1 MLDVAKSLPETP
13 EEVRP
18 ITALFLAEVRSQ
30 AMTIEKR
37 RHQAAGHRSH
47 RFGPS
52 SETIL
57 QLQLALEASEMPP
70 QHHCAHLNE

>member
-1 MLDVAKSLPETP
+1 
-13 EEVRP
+13 
-18 ITALFLAEVRSQ
+18 
-30 AMTIEKR
+30 MTIEKR